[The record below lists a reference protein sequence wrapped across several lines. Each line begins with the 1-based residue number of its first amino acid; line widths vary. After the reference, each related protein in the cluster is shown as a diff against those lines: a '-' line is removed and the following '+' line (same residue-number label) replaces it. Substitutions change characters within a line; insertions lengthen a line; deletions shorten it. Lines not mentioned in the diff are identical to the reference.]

1 MLFYSGGGE
10 GRRGAIDTLA
20 GSSGQAL
27 ARQYRKEQDET
38 HSLLWSLQLLD
49 AEAPSVFLC
58 EPLGCCHLQMKD
70 SVMWENN
77 VAPNSLPPSL
87 PASLRT
93 DEDADVG
100 WEVSLQPQWHLLQ

>member
-1 MLFYSGGGE
+1 MEGEGRE

-77 VAPNSLPPSL
+77 VAS
-87 PASLRT
+87 R
-93 DEDADVG
+93 
-100 WEVSLQPQWHLLQ
+100 